1 MNFIELTCRLN
12 LLDWNGSVPGGST
25 LEHVV
30 CVSGLCADEAR
41 LVVIERRRGNR
52 GEQVTRPGETQ
63 LTAPVQTSQEPNKEF
78 PVDLGYAALRVT
90 FSALVRWIKYQTF
103 FR

>member
-1 MNFIELTCRLN
+1 MEVYRVAARLN
-12 LLDWNGSVPGGST
+12 ML
-25 LEHVV
+25 

-41 LVVIERRRGNR
+41 LGCERRRGNR

-90 FSALVRWIKYQTF
+90 FSALVR
-103 FR
+103 